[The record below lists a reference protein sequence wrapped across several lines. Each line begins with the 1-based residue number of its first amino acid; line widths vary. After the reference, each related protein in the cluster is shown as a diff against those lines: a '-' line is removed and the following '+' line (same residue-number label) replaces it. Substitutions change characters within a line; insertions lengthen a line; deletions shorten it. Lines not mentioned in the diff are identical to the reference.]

1 MNNSIRQFKDEF
13 IEKMGFLGTLF
24 GFSKLLG
31 QIYGTLFL
39 SPNPLCLNDLMK
51 ELRVS
56 KGSISTNIR
65 ELEKW
70 GGCKKVWVKG
80 EARKDYY
87 EAVTDFKAFLN
98 KRLMDA
104 VKRRVHTVTEITDSG
119 RILLAPPAIADSPED
134 KELASFYSKRI
145 NQINNIRKKI
155 DFLITALSKLI

>member
-1 MNNSIRQFKDEF
+1 MNTSLIQFKDQF
-13 IEKMGFLGTLF
+13 IERMGFLGTLF

-31 QIYGTLFL
+31 HIYGTLFL
-39 SPNPLCLNDLMK
+39 SPSPLCLNDLMK

-104 VKRRVHTVTEITDSG
+104 VKRRVHTVSEITDSSK
-119 RILLAPPAIADSPED
+119 IFLNDSSSAFTPEE
-134 KELASFYSKRI
+134 KELSSFYNKRI
-145 NQINNIRKKI
+145 DQINNIRKKI

>member
-1 MNNSIRQFKDEF
+1 MNTSLIQFKDQF
-13 IEKMGFLGTLF
+13 IERMGFLGTLF

-39 SPNPLCLNDLMK
+39 SPSPLCLNDLMK

-104 VKRRVHTVTEITDSG
+104 VKRRVHTVTEITDSAK
-119 RILLAPPAIADSPED
+119 ILLGSPSPKDSSED
-134 KELASFYSKRI
+134 KVLASFYNKRI
-145 NQINNIRKKI
+145 DQINSIRKKI